1 MFFDKLVLGTV
12 QFGMDYGITNRSG
25 QVSKEESDAILS
37 LAWERGIRRFDTAP
51 GYQSE
56 DLLGRFIA
64 QNNLQNSAKVLTKIP
79 SLAGTTDYRRAVR
92 KTISRSL
99 KKLGCPID
107 GLFFHRSADA
117 ALLKADPVFF
127 SSLLEEFSIS
137 FFSVSVYEPSEIEN
151 LGTSEFD
158 LAFQFPL
165 NVVDKRFASVDMP
178 IGKRYARSIFL
189 QGLLSAPTDLRSN
202 VGQELCQFHKLYHQA
217 LMRQK
222 ISPLDYA
229 ISFVANSFCADF
241 VLVGVDSILQLNQIL
256 SADINER
263 ISCYDVDRLVNELDP
278 SLIDPRTWI

>member
-12 QFGMDYGITNRSG
+12 QFGMDYGIANRSG
-25 QVSKEESDAILS
+25 QVSKEESGAILS

-56 DLLGRFIA
+56 DLLGRFFA
-64 QNNLQNSAKVLTKIP
+64 RNNLQNSAKVLTKIP

-137 FFSVSVYEPSEIEN
+137 FFGVSVYEPSEIEN
-151 LGTSEFD
+151 LGNSEFD

-165 NVVDKRFASVDMP
+165 NVVDKRFETVDMP
-178 IGKRYARSIFL
+178 IGKRHARSIFL

-202 VGQELCQFHKLYHQA
+202 VGLGLSQFHKCYHQA
-217 LMRQK
+217 LAQQK

-229 ISFVANSFCADF
+229 ISFVANNSCADF
-241 VLVGVDSILQLNQIL
+241 VLVGVDSIFQLSQIL
-256 SADINER
+256 SADTNKRSSCDDVER
-263 ISCYDVDRLVNELDP
+263 LINELDH
-278 SLIDPRTWI
+278 SLIDPRTWN